1 MITQTGTESELI
13 YRQQVTDT
21 LENDKA
27 LLNQIISGMSVN
39 DAQLDHYV
47 AQQRK
52 EIIDYGGLMA

>member
-39 DAQLDHYV
+39 DA
-47 AQQRK
+47 
-52 EIIDYGGLMA
+52 